1 MDKLTASHLARSAY
15 VYVRQSTPRQV
26 RENLESRRRQ
36 YGLAERARVL
46 GFSRVEIVDDD
57 LGTTGSGTRER
68 PGFVRLL
75 AAVCAGGVGAV
86 LAAEASRLARNSRDW
101 HHLIDLCALT
111 STVLVD
117 HDGIYDPKLLND
129 RLLLGLKGTISEYE
143 LGLMRQRAH
152 AARRQAIERGEVLFQ
167 VPVGYVRTEDRRYEM
182 TPDAQVQAAIRRV
195 FAKYFELGSAR
206 QVLLWHRQEQIPL
219 PVAKAAS
226 GGREVIWRLP
236 AYSRVHAILT
246 NPVYAG
252 AFVHG
257 RRQAKTRV
265 VDGRAR
271 KSAGHVVPESE
282 WRVLLRDHHPAYIDW
297 ESYQRIRRQMRENAR
312 MSGRMTKGAPR
323 QGKALLSGLLRC
335 ARCGRR
341 FFVGYSG
348 TKHSIV
354 RYSCSG
360 AHIQAGLAPCIS
372 FAGRRVDEAVVR
384 AVLAALAPEGMK
396 ASVAAWEALGRS
408 QEEATRQLE
417 LAAERSRYEAERAKR
432 QYDRVEPENRLVAG
446 ELERRWNEALAGLEA
461 AEARLAE
468 GVAQERP
475 VTEGERARLSELGR
489 DLEAAWNHPAASPSL
504 KKRILRTVLV
514 EVVADIA
521 DDPPRIELELHWAGG
536 VHTSLSVGKNRTGR
550 HGRSTDRTA
559 IDLLR
564 ELAKICAD
572 DRIAQVLNRLGM
584 KTGTGRSWTAG
595 RVRGHRLSR
604 KIPMFDREAPRTW
617 VTMTQA
623 AAELGLTPYKMRGLL
638 KSKVLPSRQ
647 VVRCAPWV
655 IERADLELPA
665 VREAVKRLK
674 AGKKAPRK
682 SLRQESKSLFS
693 TS

>member
-111 STVLVD
+111 LTVLVD

-396 ASVAAWEALGRS
+396 ASVTAWEALSRS
-408 QEEATRQLE
+408 QGEATRQLE

-521 DDPPRIELELHWAGG
+521 DDPPRIELKLHWAGG